1 MCREFETG
9 TARFST
15 RFSKRARRRFD
26 PFAEPHFGESKTAEP
41 RRPMLRFISRKAHR
55 TDLSRREITT
65 DQG

>member
-1 MCREFETG
+1 M
-9 TARFST
+9 
-15 RFSKRARRRFD
+15 ARRRFD
-26 PFAEPHFGESKTAEP
+26 RFAEPHFGESKTAEP